1 MDEPGT
7 GTDTTRSERPPAS
20 RGGWAR
26 PIAFLV
32 VGVVVGAGLSAWI
45 GWQAMPGM
53 VITVHESKYPD
64 VEQTC
69 EALKTAIEA
78 EGFHCKGILNL
89 NKAMAKH
96 GVDLD
101 RQVRVVQFG
110 RAVSASEMLRNRPEA
125 SALMPC
131 GFGVYEGDDGRVH
144 ISGMNRG
151 SIGKMLGG
159 TIASV
164 MGEQVAH
171 DLSKAL
177 DDHIQ

>member
-1 MDEPGT
+1 MDEAGT
-7 GTDTTRSERPPAS
+7 GTGSTRDERPS
-20 RGGWAR
+20 GSHGRWALS
-26 PIAFLV
+26 IVFLV
-32 VGVVVGAGLSAWI
+32 LGLLAGAGLTAWI
-45 GWQAMPGM
+45 GWWAMPGM
-53 VITVHESKYPD
+53 MLTVHESKYQD

-69 EALKTAIEA
+69 EALKPAIEA

-96 GVDLD
+96 GVHLN

-110 RAVSASEMLRNRPEA
+110 RAVSAHEMLEDNPEA

-144 ISGMNRG
+144 ISGVNRG
-151 SIGKMLGG
+151 LIGKLLGG

-164 MGEQVAH
+164 MGEKVAQ
-171 DLSKAL
+171 DLRKAL
-177 DDHIQ
+177 HDHVQ